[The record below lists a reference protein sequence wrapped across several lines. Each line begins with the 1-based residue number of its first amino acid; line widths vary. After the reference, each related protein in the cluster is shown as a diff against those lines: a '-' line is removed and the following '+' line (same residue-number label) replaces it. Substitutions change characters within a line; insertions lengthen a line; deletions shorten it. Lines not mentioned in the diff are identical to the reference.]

1 MVAPVIE
8 QPMHRVSSRL
18 AAITPSQTMA
28 VDVKSKE
35 LIAQGEP
42 VINFAPGEPNFAT
55 PANIVEAAAAAVNNP
70 VAYKYTPVGG
80 LIPLREAIVEYT
92 GQFGNT
98 ETTAAN
104 NVLVTNGGKQAVY
117 QACAAIID
125 PGNEVLLPAPYWT
138 TFPETIKLAGGVP
151 VPVAAGVDQGYKVT
165 VEQLEAARTE
175 NTIAMIFCSP
185 SNPSGAVYSPQEVTA
200 IGQWAL
206 EHGIWIIADEIYNR
220 LFYTG
225 EKPLPIYQAVPE
237 VANQTI
243 VTNGVAK
250 AYAMTGWRV
259 GWMVGPSDVIKAATA
274 LQSHLTSNVNNVAQ
288 YASIEALTGPQD
300 AVAEM
305 RDIFNERREII
316 VSMLN
321 DIEVFE
327 VPNPQGAFYV
337 LPSVEKAFGKNI
349 RGRVANTSAE
359 LASII
364 LDEALVAVV
373 PGEAFGSPGT
383 LRFSY
388 ALSTEDIV
396 EGASRLQALFADL
409 A

>member
-1 MVAPVIE
+1 
-8 QPMHRVSSRL
+8 MHRVSSRL

-42 VINFAPGEPNFAT
+42 VINFAPGEPNFDT
-55 PANIVEAAAAAVNNP
+55 PDNIVEAAVAAVKNP
-70 VAYKYTPVGG
+70 ASYKYTPVAG
-80 LIPLREAIVEYT
+80 LLPLREAIIEYT
-92 GQFGNT
+92 GQFGALDV
-98 ETTAAN
+98 TAAN
-104 NVLVTNGGKQAVY
+104 NALVTNGGKQAIY
-117 QACAAIID
+117 QSCAAIID

-151 VPVAAGVDQGYKVT
+151 VPVEASVEQGYKVT
-165 VEQLEAARTE
+165 VDQLEAARTE
-175 NTIAMIFCSP
+175 NTIAMVFCSP
-185 SNPSGAVYSPQEVTA
+185 SNPSGAVYSAEEVTA

-220 LFYTG
+220 LVYTG

-243 VTNGVAK
+243 ATNGVAK

-259 GWMVGPSDVIKAATA
+259 GWMVGPTDVIKAATA

-288 YASIEALTGPQD
+288 RASIEALTGPQD
-300 AVAEM
+300 TVAEM
-305 RDIFNERREII
+305 LEIFNERREII

-321 DIEVFE
+321 EIEVFD
-327 VPNPQGAFYV
+327 VPDPQGAFYV
-337 LPSVEKAFGKNI
+337 LPSVEKALGKNI
-349 RGRVANTSAE
+349 AGRVANTSAE
-359 LASII
+359 LANII
-364 LDEALVAVV
+364 LEEALVAVV

-383 LRFSY
+383 LRLSY
-388 ALSTEDIV
+388 ALSTEDII
-396 EGASRLQALFADL
+396 EGATRLQALFGDIS
-409 A
+409 